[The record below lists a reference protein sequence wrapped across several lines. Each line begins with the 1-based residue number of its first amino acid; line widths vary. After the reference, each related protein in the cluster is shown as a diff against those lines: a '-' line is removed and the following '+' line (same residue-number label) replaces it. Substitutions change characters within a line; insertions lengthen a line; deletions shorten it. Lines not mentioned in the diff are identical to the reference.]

1 MRESESAGVGVF
13 YATKVS
19 GYQLKTDYYV
29 LCKPHSDHK
38 KTLFYINKR
47 ERKRNQAYHYQKK
60 SSHHKESKKGR
71 TTKQTVR
78 KLTKWPF

>member
-47 ERKRNQAYHYQKK
+47 ERKRNQAYHYQKNHLITK
-60 SSHHKESKKGR
+60 KARKEELQN
-71 TTKQTVR
+71 KQ
-78 KLTKWPF
+78 